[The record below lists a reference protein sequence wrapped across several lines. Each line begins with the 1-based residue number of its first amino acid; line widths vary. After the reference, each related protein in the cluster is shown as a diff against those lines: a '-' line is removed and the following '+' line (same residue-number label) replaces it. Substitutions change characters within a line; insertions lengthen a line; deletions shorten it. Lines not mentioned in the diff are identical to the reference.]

1 MCNNYLYGWYS
12 KGGEFMLEQMADAHI
27 KLENVSYLYDNEIS
41 GGVQK
46 INFEIRPGECVLL
59 CGKSGCGKTT
69 VTKLING
76 LIPNF
81 VEGKKQGIVFL
92 GGKNIEELAMYQI
105 SDIVASVFQ
114 NPKSQFFNID
124 PESEIVFTLENQGT
138 SLEEVE
144 TRLKKTIVEL
154 ELEPLLG
161 KSMFAMSGGEKQ
173 RIAFACA
180 YATNPEIIVLDEPTA
195 NLDMDA
201 TAQIAKIIGKLK
213 ACGKTIL
220 IAEHRLNWLKSLV
233 DRIFL
238 FENGKLIEEYEA
250 TSFYQKSDEWRR
262 YRGLRQL
269 ENQSAFSA
277 KSKHDGA
284 SHKLEF
290 KNLYLAYE
298 RKCVAS
304 DLNFTLY
311 SGEVTALTGRNGAG
325 KTTLARCLCGLHKEA
340 TGDIFLDEGK
350 LLAKQRRRISYL
362 VMQDVNHQLF
372 AESVEAECFLGSM
385 ASQADVNELLKE
397 FDLYQF
403 REKHPQTLSG
413 GQKQRL
419 AVVTALLSNKRV
431 LIFDEP
437 TSGLDYDNMLRV
449 SKTLKALAEK
459 DYFVLVITHDFELIE
474 SACDRCLRLENNQI
488 YDL

>member
-1 MCNNYLYGWYS
+1 M
-12 KGGEFMLEQMADAHI
+12 
-27 KLENVSYLYDNEIS
+27 
-41 GGVQK
+41 
-46 INFEIRPGECVLL
+46 
-59 CGKSGCGKTT
+59 
-69 VTKLING
+69 
-76 LIPNF
+76 
-81 VEGKKQGIVFL
+81 
-92 GGKNIEELAMYQI
+92 
-105 SDIVASVFQ
+105 
-114 NPKSQFFNID
+114 
-124 PESEIVFTLENQGT
+124 
-138 SLEEVE
+138 
-144 TRLKKTIVEL
+144 
-154 ELEPLLG
+154 
-161 KSMFAMSGGEKQ
+161 
-173 RIAFACA
+173 
-180 YATNPEIIVLDEPTA
+180 
-195 NLDMDA
+195 
-201 TAQIAKIIGKLK
+201 
-213 ACGKTIL
+213 
-220 IAEHRLNWLKSLV
+220 
-233 DRIFL
+233 
-238 FENGKLIEEYEA
+238 
-250 TSFYQKSDEWRR
+250 
-262 YRGLRQL
+262 
-269 ENQSAFSA
+269 
-277 KSKHDGA
+277 
-284 SHKLEF
+284 
-290 KNLYLAYE
+290 
-298 RKCVAS
+298 
-304 DLNFTLY
+304 Y

-350 LLAKQRRRISYL
+350 LLAKQRRKISYL

>member
-1 MCNNYLYGWYS
+1 
-12 KGGEFMLEQMADAHI
+12 ML
-27 KLENVSYLYDNEIS
+27 
-41 GGVQK
+41 GV
-46 INFEIRPGECVLL
+46 
-59 CGKSGCGKTT
+59 
-69 VTKLING
+69 
-76 LIPNF
+76 
-81 VEGKKQGIVFL
+81 
-92 GGKNIEELAMYQI
+92 
-105 SDIVASVFQ
+105 
-114 NPKSQFFNID
+114 
-124 PESEIVFTLENQGT
+124 
-138 SLEEVE
+138 
-144 TRLKKTIVEL
+144 
-154 ELEPLLG
+154 
-161 KSMFAMSGGEKQ
+161 
-173 RIAFACA
+173 
-180 YATNPEIIVLDEPTA
+180 
-195 NLDMDA
+195 
-201 TAQIAKIIGKLK
+201 
-213 ACGKTIL
+213 
-220 IAEHRLNWLKSLV
+220 
-233 DRIFL
+233 
-238 FENGKLIEEYEA
+238 
-250 TSFYQKSDEWRR
+250 
-262 YRGLRQL
+262 LRQL

-419 AVVTALLSNKRV
+419 AVVTAL
-431 LIFDEP
+431 
-437 TSGLDYDNMLRV
+437 
-449 SKTLKALAEK
+449 
-459 DYFVLVITHDFELIE
+459 ELPQ
-474 SACDRCLRLENNQI
+474 N
-488 YDL
+488 